1 MYRKIALLLL
11 TCYGLT
17 AFAKADPFD
26 KQQRT
31 PEAAPVQQV
40 AKSKAVRCPEKQA
53 DILPDSPFEQLTL
66 IGILLFKE
74 KKQILLQNKAGEV
87 ESATEQDLIGAE
99 AYQLLTINKS
109 HAEFQSWKADCSA
122 GEIIKRKL

>member
-1 MYRKIALLLL
+1 MYRKITLLLL
-11 TCYGLT
+11 ACYGIT
-17 AFAKADPFD
+17 ALAKGDPFD

-31 PEAAPVQQV
+31 QEAAPVQQV
-40 AKSKAVRCPEKQA
+40 AKSKANLCPEKQA
-53 DILPDSPFEQLTL
+53 NILPDSPFEQLTF

-87 ESATEQDLIGAE
+87 ESATEQDLIGVE
-99 AYQLLTINKS
+99 AYQLLSINKS
-109 HAEFQSWKADCSA
+109 HAEFQPWKADCSA